1 MSTTYA
7 MKWTANAIQT
17 VPNLSDLVSSGYP
30 TNGDPSKGIAPTL
43 PGAAWF
49 HWVSQTLGCAI
60 QGNGLTIDQT
70 KTDQLL
76 SAMKNLGK
84 TVVPIGTVV
93 FYLGTTIPDGYLL
106 CNGASLLRTEYPE
119 LFEVLGTK
127 CGSVDSAH
135 FNLPNLHHR
144 FIEGT
149 TTLSEVGSY
158 VEAGLPNI
166 KGQMLDIFVGGA
178 GNGSGALKKYSVNTP
193 NRVAAENGSSAY
205 VNFSLNA
212 SESSS
217 LYQEDLNEIRVS
229 ALFGLQLIK
238 AY

>member
-1 MSTTYA
+1 MR
-7 MKWTANAIQT
+7 
-17 VPNLSDLVSSGYP
+17 
-30 TNGDPSKGIAPTL
+30 
-43 PGAAWF
+43 
-49 HWVSQTLGCAI
+49 
-60 QGNGLTIDQT
+60 
-70 KTDQLL
+70 
-76 SAMKNLGK
+76 
-84 TVVPIGTVV
+84 
-93 FYLGTTIPDGYLL
+93 
-106 CNGASLLRTEYPE
+106 ASLVPRDNRNVSDREYSD
-119 LFEVLGTK
+119 G
-127 CGSVDSAH
+127 
-135 FNLPNLHHR
+135 
-144 FIEGT
+144 
-149 TTLSEVGSY
+149 
-158 VEAGLPNI
+158 PNI

>member
-1 MSTTYA
+1 MHLNRQLVRQ
-7 MKWTANAIQT
+7 KTAKTI
-17 VPNLSDLVSSGYP
+17 
-30 TNGDPSKGIAPTL
+30 
-43 PGAAWF
+43 
-49 HWVSQTLGCAI
+49 
-60 QGNGLTIDQT
+60 NGL
-70 KTDQLL
+70 LY
-76 SAMKNLGK
+76 S
-84 TVVPIGTVV
+84 V
-93 FYLGTTIPDGYLL
+93 F
-106 CNGASLLRTEYPE
+106 
-119 LFEVLGTK
+119 
-127 CGSVDSAH
+127 
-135 FNLPNLHHR
+135 
-144 FIEGT
+144 
-149 TTLSEVGSY
+149 
-158 VEAGLPNI
+158 PNI